1 MFWVLFGVLRGVPLE
16 AGVFGEDGL
25 AALRS
30 YDTRILRA
38 ERLGYAM
45 PSGCGGQIWVV
56 KKIGI
61 FGTEFSRA
69 INFFWEFMCETEID
83 GDKQNWKYIIRSR
96 GRIKTG
102 G

>member
-45 PSGCGGQIWVV
+45 PSGSGGQIWVV

-69 INFFWEFMCETEID
+69 IIFFWEFMCETEID
-83 GDKQNWKYIIRSR
+83 GDKQNWEYNICSA
-96 GRIKTG
+96 G
-102 G
+102 